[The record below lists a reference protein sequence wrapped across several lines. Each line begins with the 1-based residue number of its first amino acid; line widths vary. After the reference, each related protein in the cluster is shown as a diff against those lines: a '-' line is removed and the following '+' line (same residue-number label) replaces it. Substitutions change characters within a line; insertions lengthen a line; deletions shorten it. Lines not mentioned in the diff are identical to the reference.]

1 MRRIPPGL
9 AVAVICMGLLGY
21 FAWHAMKGSRSFD
34 NYEGLQV
41 KIAALEGELDA
52 ARARRADFE
61 HHVNLL
67 RPENVDPDLV
77 DELAR
82 QVLGFAAPGELVVHE
97 GSRNDAPAKP

>member
-1 MRRIPPGL
+1 
-9 AVAVICMGLLGY
+9 MGLLGY
-21 FAWHAMKGSRSFD
+21 FTWHAMKGPRSFGY
-34 NYEGLQV
+34 YEGLQV

-52 ARARRADFE
+52 ARAGRADFE

-82 QVLGFAAPGELVVHE
+82 KVLGFAAPGDLVVLE
-97 GSRNDAPAKP
+97 GPRNDAPAKP